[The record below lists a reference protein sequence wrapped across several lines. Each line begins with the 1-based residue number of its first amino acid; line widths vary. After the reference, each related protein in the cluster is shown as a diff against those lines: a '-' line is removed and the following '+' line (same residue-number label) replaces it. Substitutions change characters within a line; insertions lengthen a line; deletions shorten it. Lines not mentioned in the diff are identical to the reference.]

1 MEKKFIK
8 NGIIFMNLQFIY
20 KNLIILSLLKIVT
33 SKFTMYIL
41 TILTYSL
48 KLTPSENK
56 FFTTQTFWNAIFN
69 EDFPRNKRL

>member
-1 MEKKFIK
+1 
-8 NGIIFMNLQFIY
+8 MNLQFIY

-69 EDFPRNKRL
+69 EDFPHNKRL